1 MGMPLHGDDNRAN
14 LCICTNMDGGLVMND
29 LTPEEMAEYVHAS
42 GDLIFNPYPSGS
54 LNMKLFIDE
63 LLRLTTESNNAKV

>member
-1 MGMPLHGDDNRAN
+1 MEN
-14 LCICTNMDGGLVMND
+14 

-63 LLRLTTESNNAKV
+63 LLRLTTESNNAKS

>member
-1 MGMPLHGDDNRAN
+1 MDN
-14 LCICTNMDGGLVMND
+14 

-54 LNMKLFIDE
+54 IEFKLFVDRLLE
-63 LLRLTTESNNAKV
+63 LTSEAGNDD